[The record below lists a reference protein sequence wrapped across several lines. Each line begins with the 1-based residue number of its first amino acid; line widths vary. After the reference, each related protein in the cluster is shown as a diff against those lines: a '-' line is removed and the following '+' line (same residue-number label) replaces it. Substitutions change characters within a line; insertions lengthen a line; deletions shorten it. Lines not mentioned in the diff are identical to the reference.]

1 MNEVYP
7 RAISMAARGK
17 VDLGP
22 VVSHRVPLNEVAGAF
37 GTAARRTGLKVI
49 IEPGR

>member
-1 MNEVYP
+1 
-7 RAISMAARGK
+7 
-17 VDLGP
+17 
-22 VVSHRVPLNEVAGAF
+22 VSHRVPLHEVAGAF